1 MRQRSGLAGRAATQA
16 PWRWCWLVLLT
27 LSAGTA
33 AQPSRDGAASRPVR
47 SDTQW
52 LQAIQ
57 AAAQRVNFTGTVVY
71 QQGGSMR
78 SSRIVHL
85 WDGRSSHERL
95 QMLDGK
101 AREFIRKDVE
111 VQCLFPE
118 ARRVLVER
126 GLPGESFPSIGGG
139 APREILENYSL
150 KLGSIERVAGV
161 DCQVL
166 LLEPRDAL
174 RYGHRLCV
182 EPASSLLLRAETL
195 DLRQEPID
203 QMAFTDVRPADL
215 ARLGWNISPPAGFRV
230 LRQVERRGAEA
241 ARAVYQSV
249 LSDGLATLSVFIDFN
264 DSAQT
269 GGADLAHQHG
279 ALSGYSRRVGSALV
293 TVVGEVPP
301 ATAKAVAHGV
311 TVTSSPAALPD
322 RRRSRGAGAI
332 GAARPAGAC
341 RAGGAH
347 RHAAGLCR
355 SGRTSQPCGGQH
367 SYHRA
372 RRWCQCDSRR
382 PARTGRERSVLRVL
396 PALLSPARAP
406 AAARP
411 AQPAAAA

>member
-1 MRQRSGLAGRAATQA
+1 MRQRFGLAGRAVVPG
-16 PWRWCWLVLLT
+16 PWHWCWLVLLS
-27 LSAGTA
+27 LSAGAA
-33 AQPSRDGAASRPVR
+33 AQPSRDGAASGPVR

-57 AAAQRVNFTGTVVY
+57 VAAQRVNFTGTVVY

-95 QMLDGK
+95 QMLDGRP
-101 AREFIRKDVE
+101 REFIRKDLE
-111 VQCLFPE
+111 VRCLFPD

-139 APREILENYSL
+139 APREILEHYSL

-166 LLEPRDAL
+166 VLEPRDAL

-203 QMAFTDVRPADL
+203 QMAFTDLRINDRIDRALLRPSWSTEGWRVERSDHRPVDL
-215 ARLGWNISPPAGFRV
+215 ARLGWSISLPAGFRV

-264 DSAQT
+264 DSAPT

-279 ALSGYSRRVGSALV
+279 ALSGYSRRIGSALV
-293 TVVGEVPP
+293 TVMGEVPP

-311 TVTSSPAALPD
+311 TVTSAPAALPA
-322 RRRSRGAGAI
+322 S
-332 GAARPAGAC
+332 
-341 RAGGAH
+341 
-347 RHAAGLCR
+347 GL
-355 SGRTSQPCGGQH
+355 TSAP
-367 SYHRA
+367 
-372 RRWCQCDSRR
+372 
-382 PARTGRERSVLRVL
+382 LR
-396 PALLSPARAP
+396 
-406 AAARP
+406 
-411 AQPAAAA
+411 

>member
-1 MRQRSGLAGRAATQA
+1 MRHRSGLAGRAAPQA

-33 AQPSRDGAASRPVR
+33 AQPSRDGAARRPVR

-150 KLGSIERVAGV
+150 KLGNIERVAGV

-203 QMAFTDVRPADL
+203 QMAFTDVRINDRIDRALLRPSWSTEGWRVERSDHRPADL
-215 ARLGWNISPPAGFRV
+215 ARLGWSISPPAGFRV
-230 LRQVERRGAEA
+230 LRQVERR
-241 ARAVYQSV
+241 
-249 LSDGLATLSVFIDFN
+249 
-264 DSAQT
+264 
-269 GGADLAHQHG
+269 
-279 ALSGYSRRVGSALV
+279 
-293 TVVGEVPP
+293 
-301 ATAKAVAHGV
+301 
-311 TVTSSPAALPD
+311 
-322 RRRSRGAGAI
+322 
-332 GAARPAGAC
+332 
-341 RAGGAH
+341 
-347 RHAAGLCR
+347 
-355 SGRTSQPCGGQH
+355 
-367 SYHRA
+367 
-372 RRWCQCDSRR
+372 
-382 PARTGRERSVLRVL
+382 
-396 PALLSPARAP
+396 
-406 AAARP
+406 
-411 AQPAAAA
+411 